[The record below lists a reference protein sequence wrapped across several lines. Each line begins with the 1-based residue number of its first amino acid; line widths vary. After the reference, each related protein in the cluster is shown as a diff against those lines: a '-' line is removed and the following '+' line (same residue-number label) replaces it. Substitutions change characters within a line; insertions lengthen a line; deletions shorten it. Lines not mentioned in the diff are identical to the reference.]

1 PMIFALVLLFV
12 TLAVLGTVL
21 SPLWQQGGRAMTRG
35 RYDRAVYRDQLNEIE
50 RDLARGMVRP
60 EDAAAARREIERRIL
75 AAADEPDAP
84 AAGAPRRSLAAILA
98 VCAGAVALVAY
109 MALGSP
115 GLPDLPFANRVS
127 PAAQAAMI
135 QNMVSGLAAQLKD
148 NPQDAQ
154 GWAMLGRSYAVLGET
169 DKAIDAYEH
178 ARQLKPDDPTIA
190 LAEAAAMLAD
200 RKVEDPVPARAVAL
214 LKTVTAR
221 QPDQPMALWFLG
233 LAAAQQRDF
242 TQARDDWTHLL
253 RVMPADAPERD
264 TVNAAL
270 DAIKGK

>member
-1 PMIFALVLLFV
+1 MIFALVLLFV

-21 SPLWQQGGRAMTRG
+21 SPLWQRGRRAMTRG

-50 RDLARGMVRP
+50 RDVARGMVRP

-75 AAADEPDAP
+75 VAADEPDAP
-84 AAGAPRRSLAAILA
+84 ALGAPRRGLAAILA
-98 VCAGAVALVAY
+98 ACAAAFALAAY

-127 PAAQAAMI
+127 PAAQEAMI
-135 QNMVSGLAAQLKD
+135 QTMVSGLAAKLKD

-154 GWAMLGRSYAVLGET
+154 GWAMLGRSYAVMGDA
-169 DKAIDAYEH
+169 DKAVDAYEH
-178 ARQLKPDDPTIA
+178 AHQLKPDDPAIA

-200 RKVEDPVPARAVAL
+200 RKVEDPVPTRAVAL

-242 TQARDDWTHLL
+242 ALARDNWTHLL

-264 TVNAAL
+264 TVKAAL
-270 DAIKGK
+270 DAIKDK

>member
-1 PMIFALVLLFV
+1 MIFALVLLFV

-98 VCAGAVALVAY
+98 ACACAVALVAY

-135 QNMVSGLAAQLKD
+135 QNMVSGLAAKLKD

>member
-1 PMIFALVLLFV
+1 MIFALVLLFV

-98 VCAGAVALVAY
+98 ACACAVALVAY

-135 QNMVSGLAAQLKD
+135 QNMVSGLAAKLKD

-169 DKAIDAYEH
+169 GKAVDAYEH

>member
-1 PMIFALVLLFV
+1 MIFALALLFV
-12 TLAVLGTVL
+12 TVAVLGTVL
-21 SPLWQQGGRAMTRG
+21 SPLWQRGGRALTRG
-35 RYDRAVYRDQLNEIE
+35 RYARAVYRDQLNEIE
-50 RDLARGMVRP
+50 RDVARGLVRS

-84 AAGAPRRSLAAILA
+84 VASAPRRGLAAVLGAGAAAFALA
-98 VCAGAVALVAY
+98 VYIV
-109 MALGSP
+109 LGSP
-115 GLPDLPFANRVS
+115 GLPDLPFANRAA
-127 PAAQAAMI
+127 PAAQQAMI
-135 QNMVSGLAAQLKD
+135 ENMVTGLATKLKS

-178 ARQLKPDDPTIA
+178 AHQLKPDDPQIA
-190 LAEAAAMLAD
+190 LAEAAAMLTG
-200 RKVEDPVPARAVAL
+200 RKLEDPVPQRAVTL
-214 LKTVTAR
+214 LKVVTAQ

-242 TQARDDWTHLL
+242 AQARDAWTHLL

-270 DAIKGK
+270 DAIKDK

>member
-1 PMIFALVLLFV
+1 MIFALVLLFV